1 MDSPS
6 ATSVRPALSFDGV
19 TVAFDARHPV
29 LERVDLKIADGEFVS
44 LVGPSGC
51 GKSTALRLMAG
62 LLEPTSGTV
71 ERSEESR
78 VALVFQ
84 EPNLLPW
91 RTVEEN
97 IRLPLE
103 LLGVEATEARQ
114 RVGESLELISF
125 GPADAVKRPREL
137 SGGMRMRGSLARALV
152 TRPDVLLLDEPFAA
166 LDDLLREQLNEELL
180 EIHSARGTTAIFVTH
195 NVSEA
200 VFLADRVVVMPATTG
215 DEFVDVPVGFSR
227 PRNAALRAT
236 ADFAQLAGD
245 VSTTLRNSDREEAR

>member
-1 MDSPS
+1 M
-6 ATSVRPALSFDGV
+6 
-19 TVAFDARHPV
+19 AFDARHPV

-125 GPADAVKRPREL
+125 GPADAVKRPRNC
-137 SGGMRMRGSLARALV
+137 
-152 TRPDVLLLDEPFAA
+152 
-166 LDDLLREQLNEELL
+166 RE
-180 EIHSARGTTAIFVTH
+180 GC
-195 NVSEA
+195 
-200 VFLADRVVVMPATTG
+200 G
-215 DEFVDVPVGFSR
+215 
-227 PRNAALRAT
+227 
-236 ADFAQLAGD
+236 
-245 VSTTLRNSDREEAR
+245 

>member
-1 MDSPS
+1 
-6 ATSVRPALSFDGV
+6 VRSALSFDGV
-19 TVAFDARHPV
+19 TAAFDARHPV

-62 LLEPTSGTV
+62 LLEPNAGTV
-71 ERSEESR
+71 ERSEDSR

-103 LLGVEATEARQ
+103 LLGVEGTEARQ

-125 GPADAVKRPREL
+125 GSADAVKRPREL
-137 SGGMRMRGSLARALV
+137 SGGMRMRVSLARALV
-152 TRPDVLLLDEPFAA
+152 TRPEVLLLDEPFAA

-180 EIHSARGTTAIFVTH
+180 EIHSARGTTAVFVTH

-215 DEFVDVPVGFSR
+215 DEFVHVPVGFSR

-236 ADFAQLAGD
+236 ADFAQLAGH
-245 VSTTLRNSDREEAR
+245 VSTTLRNCDREEAR

>member
-1 MDSPS
+1 
-6 ATSVRPALSFDGV
+6 
-19 TVAFDARHPV
+19 VAFDTRHPV
-29 LERVDLKIADGEFVS
+29 LEGADLEIAGGDFVA

-62 LLEPTSGTV
+62 LLEPTAGTV
-71 ERSEESR
+71 GGSEDSR

-91 RTVEEN
+91 RTVAEN

-103 LLGVEATEARQ
+103 LLGVEARETQQ
-114 RVGESLELISF
+114 RVGESLELIGF
-125 GPADAVKRPREL
+125 GQADAVKRPREL
-137 SGGMRMRGSLARALV
+137 SGGMRMRVSLARALV

-180 EIHSARGTTAIFVTH
+180 EIHSARGTTAVFVTH

-215 DEFVDVPVGFSR
+215 GEFVHIPVDFSR

-236 ADFAQLAGD
+236 ADFARLAGD
-245 VSTTLRNSDREEAR
+245 VSRCLRDGGREMVR

>member
-1 MDSPS
+1 M
-6 ATSVRPALSFDGV
+6 
-19 TVAFDARHPV
+19 AFDARHPV

-137 SGGMRMRGSLARALV
+137 SGGMRMRVSLARALV

-166 LDDLLREQLNEELL
+166 LDAFTREELWDVLQGLWRERGFTVILVTHDLRE
-180 EIHSARGTTAIFVTH
+180 SVY
-195 NVSEA
+195 
-200 VFLADRVVVMPATTG
+200 LADTVYVVSNRPGRFVHKETIDLPRPRTLESTY
-215 DEFVDVPVGFSR
+215 DPKFVDYVHK
-227 PRNAALRAT
+227 LRDYIVQVRQA
-236 ADFAQLAGD
+236 
-245 VSTTLRNSDREEAR
+245 

>member
-1 MDSPS
+1 M
-6 ATSVRPALSFDGV
+6 
-19 TVAFDARHPV
+19 AFDARHPV

-137 SGGMRMRGSLARALV
+137 SGGMRMRVSLARALV

-200 VFLADRVVVMPATTG
+200 VFLAARVVVMPATTG
-215 DEFVDVPVGFSR
+215 DEFVHVPVDFSR

-236 ADFAQLAGD
+236 ADFARLAGE
-245 VSTTLRNSDREEAR
+245 VSTKLRDGDREVVR

>member
-1 MDSPS
+1 M
-6 ATSVRPALSFDGV
+6 
-19 TVAFDARHPV
+19 AFDARHPV

-137 SGGMRMRGSLARALV
+137 SGGMRMRVSLARALV

-236 ADFAQLAGD
+236 ADFARLAGD
-245 VSTTLRNSDREEAR
+245 VSTTLRNCDREVMR

>member
-137 SGGMRMRGSLARALV
+137 SGGMRMRVSLARALV

-166 LDDLLREQLNEELL
+166 LDAFTREELWDVLQGLWRERGFTVILVTHDLRE
-180 EIHSARGTTAIFVTH
+180 SVY
-195 NVSEA
+195 
-200 VFLADRVVVMPATTG
+200 LADTVYVVSNRPGRFVHKETIDLPRPRTLESTY
-215 DEFVDVPVGFSR
+215 DPKFVDYVHK
-227 PRNAALRAT
+227 LRDYIVQVRQA
-236 ADFAQLAGD
+236 
-245 VSTTLRNSDREEAR
+245 